1 MLSGNVSLT
10 VLVHGRDDA
19 AGTPAREYVSP
30 VDRDTYIEG
39 REGSNFSLRIH
50 NRSHNRVLA
59 IPSVDGLC
67 VLDGKPAGAESR
79 GFVMSPGQVLDVPGW
94 MVDRETVARFVFSG
108 TRDGEDTSYVAQMG
122 GDTTHKGVLGVLV
135 ISEKRLPRPRG
146 GDVMF
151 TASASGALRSRPLA
165 MMSASRGPSVHEDT
179 ASQSLGTGFGEASE
193 FRTRAASFERGGIL
207 TRIDLYYDDARGLKR
222 RGIDVSRPV
231 SRRPSAF
238 PALDGGCTPPPGWKG

>member
-10 VLVHGRDDA
+10 VLVHGRDGA
-19 AGTPAREYVSP
+19 PGIPAREYVSP

-50 NRSHNRVLA
+50 NRSPRRILA

-79 GFVMSPGQVLDVPGW
+79 GFIMEAGETLDVPGW

-108 TRDGEDTSYVAQMG
+108 TRDGEDRSYVAQIG
-122 GDTTHKGVLGVLV
+122 GDTAHKGVLGVLV
-135 ISEKRLPRPRG
+135 VEERRPPRPRADDG
-146 GDVMF
+146 AF
-151 TASASGALRSRPLA
+151 ALSAAGVLRSRPLA
-165 MMSASRGPSVHEDT
+165 MMSASKASSVHEDT
-179 ASQSLGTGFGEASE
+179 AAQGLGTGFGEASE
-193 FRTRAASFERGGIL
+193 FRTRAGRFERGAVS

-231 SRRPSAF
+231 SPRPSAF
-238 PALDGGCTPPPGWKG
+238 PALDGGCVPPPGWTR